1 MDVTPPF
8 LVLQMLN
15 VLLKLIVTQPQLLLT
30 HAENYADLLTQV
42 CRRSLMQWQRQ
53 WMLYALSVGF
63 FVLGVAC
70 AAISLLLYSALP
82 VLNPQSAWVLVVL
95 PVVLLVI
102 SAVLFL
108 MAKQSKV
115 DPLLQ
120 DIQEQIA
127 LDILAIRKVST
138 Q

>member
-63 FVLGVAC
+63 FVVGVAC

-95 PVVLLVI
+95 PAVLLVI

-127 LDILAIRKVST
+127 LDILAIHKVSA

>member
-8 LVLQMLN
+8 LVQQMLN

-30 HAENYADLLTQV
+30 HAENYAGLFTQV
-42 CRRSLMQWQRQ
+42 CRRFLMQWQHQ
-53 WMLYALSVGF
+53 LLLYALSMGF
-63 FVLGVAC
+63 FASGVAC
-70 AAISLLLYSALP
+70 AAVSVLLYSALP

-95 PVVLLVI
+95 PALLLAI

-120 DIQEQIA
+120 DIQEQLA

-138 Q
+138 P

>member
-8 LVLQMLN
+8 LVQQMLN

-30 HAENYADLLTQV
+30 HAENYADLFTQV
-42 CRRSLMQWQRQ
+42 CRRSLMQWQHQ
-53 WMLYALSVGF
+53 LKLYALSIGF
-63 FVLGVAC
+63 FALGVAC
-70 AAISLLLYSALP
+70 AAVSVLLYSALP

-95 PVVLLVI
+95 PALLL
-102 SAVLFL
+102 AMGALL
-108 MAKQSKV
+108 LWMAKQCKV
-115 DPLLQ
+115 EPLLQ

-127 LDILAIRKVST
+127 LDIVAIRKVST

>member
-30 HAENYADLLTQV
+30 HAENYADLFTQV
-42 CRRSLMQWQRQ
+42 CRRFLMQWQHQ
-53 WMLYALSVGF
+53 LLLYALSMGF
-63 FVLGVAC
+63 FASGVAC
-70 AAISLLLYSALP
+70 AAVSVLLYSALP
-82 VLNPQSAWVLVVL
+82 VLNPQSDWVLVVL
-95 PVVLLVI
+95 PALLLAI

-127 LDILAIRKVST
+127 LDILAIHKVSAL
-138 Q
+138 

>member
-1 MDVTPPF
+1 
-8 LVLQMLN
+8 
-15 VLLKLIVTQPQLLLT
+15 
-30 HAENYADLLTQV
+30 
-42 CRRSLMQWQRQ
+42 
-53 WMLYALSVGF
+53 
-63 FVLGVAC
+63 
-70 AAISLLLYSALP
+70 
-82 VLNPQSAWVLVVL
+82 VL

-115 DPLLQ
+115 DPLMQ

>member
-30 HAENYADLLTQV
+30 HAENYADLFTQV
-42 CRRSLMQWQRQ
+42 CRRSFMQWQHQ

-63 FVLGVAC
+63 FVVGVAC
-70 AAISLLLYSALP
+70 AAVALLLYSALP
-82 VLNPQSAWVLVVL
+82 ALNPQSAWVLVVL
-95 PVVLLVI
+95 PAVLLVI
-102 SAVLFL
+102 SAVLFV

-115 DPLLQ
+115 DPLMQ